1 MYAHSTHHSD
11 RSRPGRMHSWRC
23 VSILRVI
30 AVLACLAPLT
40 AALNASDAVA
50 QSAERKRVGPPE
62 PSTVPWIVAD
72 SERALEQAIRR
83 YRRIAA
89 EGGWPELPART
100 VLRLGDSDANV
111 SILRRRL
118 QISGDLAANV
128 RDDHAFD
135 QVVEAAVKRYQ
146 RRHGLEP
153 TGVVYGITQRS
164 LNVSAAERADQL
176 ERNLTRIRELLPRVA
191 AAPRY
196 IVMNAASFELQAISG
211 GRVEVASRTIAGKR
225 TTPTPLVSANI
236 QAINLLPYW
245 HVPGTIAK
253 AALIPAIRKDPSY
266 LYRERIRVFSSFGG
280 EEIDPSTVNWWG
292 PEAERY
298 VFRQDPGPH
307 NALGLLRFD
316 MPNKHIVY
324 MHDTPMKKL
333 FGYFERA
340 YSAGCIRVQSF
351 YELAEWVLA
360 GQDGWTAGRLQ
371 QAAEA
376 GTAETIKLKKPVP
389 VHFVYLTAWVEGGE
403 VQFRNDLY
411 NRDAGPIEAGEDAAS
426 RVLTQSIA
434 P

>member
-1 MYAHSTHHSD
+1 MQAKLAV
-11 RSRPGRMHSWRC
+11 SRFPGMATA
-23 VSILRVI
+23 VI
-30 AVLACLAPLT
+30 AALLLAGAI
-40 AALNASDAVA
+40 ADATA
-50 QSAERKRVGPPE
+50 QSGRPRAGPPE
-62 PSTVPWIVAD
+62 PSTVAWVGPD
-72 SERALEQAIRR
+72 TERQMLDAIAR
-83 YRRIAA
+83 YRRIASA
-89 EGGWPELPART
+89 GGWPELPGRI
-100 VLRLGDSDANV
+100 VLRPGDTDSNV

-118 QISGDLAANV
+118 QSSGDLAANV

-135 QVVEAAVKRYQ
+135 QTVEAAVKRYQ

-164 LNVSAAERADQL
+164 LNVPAAERVEQL
-176 ERNLTRIRELLPRVA
+176 ERNLARIQELSRRIL

-196 IVMNAASFELQAISG
+196 ILMNAASFELQAIAD
-211 GRVEVASRTIAGKR
+211 GRVEIASRTIAGKR
-225 TTPTPLVSANI
+225 ATPTPVVSAQV

-253 AALIPAIRKDPSY
+253 AALVPAVRKDPTY

-280 EEIDPSTVNWWG
+280 EEIDPATVNWWG

-351 YELAEWVLA
+351 YDVAAWALA
-360 GQDGWTAGRLQ
+360 GQDGWTAARLQ
-371 QAAEA
+371 QAAQS
-376 GTAETIKLKKPVP
+376 GSAETIKLKRPVP
-389 VHFVYLTAWVEGGE
+389 VHFIYLTAWTENGE

-411 NRDAGPIEAGEDAAS
+411 NRDEGPAEAGEDTAA
-426 RVLTQSIA
+426 RVLSQSVA

>member
-1 MYAHSTHHSD
+1 
-11 RSRPGRMHSWRC
+11 
-23 VSILRVI
+23 
-30 AVLACLAPLT
+30 LAWISPE
-40 AALNASDAVA
+40 
-50 QSAERKRVGPPE
+50 AERELEAAIARYQR
-62 PSTVPWIVAD
+62 IVA
-72 SERALEQAIRR
+72 A
-83 YRRIAA
+83 
-89 EGGWPELPART
+89 GGWPTLPNRI
-100 VLRLGDSDANV
+100 VLRPGDNDANV
-111 SILRRRL
+111 ATLRRRL
-118 QISGDLAANV
+118 RVSGDLSANA
-128 RDDHAFD
+128 RDDHDFD
-135 QVVEAAVKRYQ
+135 KAVEDAVKRYQ

-164 LNVSAAERADQL
+164 LNVSAAERLKQL
-176 ERNLTRIRELLPRVA
+176 ERNLARARELLPRIA
-191 AAPRY
+191 NSSRH

-211 GRVEVASRTIAGKR
+211 GRVEVTSRTIAGKR
-225 TTPTPLVSANI
+225 ATPTPVVSATV

-253 AALIPAIRKDPSY
+253 AALIPTIRKDPSY

-280 EEIDPSTVNWWG
+280 EEIDPATVNWWG

-316 MPNKHIVY
+316 MPNKYIVY

-333 FGYFERA
+333 FGTFERA

-351 YELAEWVLA
+351 YDLAEWALA
-360 GQDGWTAGRLQ
+360 GQDGWTSARLQ

-376 GTAETIKLKKPVP
+376 GSAATIKLKSPVS
-389 VHFVYLTAWVEGGE
+389 VHFIYLTAWVADGE

-411 NRDAGPIEAGEDAAS
+411 NRDDTPIETGEDATS

>member
-1 MYAHSTHHSD
+1 MQHHSTHL
-11 RSRPGRMHSWRC
+11 RSR
-23 VSILRVI
+23 
-30 AVLACLAPLT
+30 ACLLGLAIVLL
-40 AALNASDAVA
+40 AAAASSGAA
-50 QSAERKRVGPPE
+50 ESSERKRAGPPE
-62 PSTVPWIVAD
+62 PSNVPWID
-72 SERALEQAIRR
+72 PGSERALEQAIRR

-89 EGGWPELPART
+89 EGGWPELPGRT

-118 QISGDLAANV
+118 QLSGDLAANV
-128 RDDHAFD
+128 GDDQAFD

-146 RRHGLEP
+146 RRHGLDP

-164 LNVSAAERADQL
+164 MNVSAADRVQQL
-176 ERNLTRIRELLPRVA
+176 ERNLARVRELAPRIA

-196 IVMNAASFELQAISG
+196 VVMNAASFELQAISA

-225 TTPTPLVSANI
+225 ATPTPVVSASI

-253 AALIPAIRKDPSY
+253 AALIPAVRKDPSY

-298 VFRQDPGPH
+298 AFRQEPGPH

-340 YSAGCIRVQSF
+340 YSAGCIRVQGF
-351 YELAEWVLA
+351 YDLAAWVLA
-360 GQDGWTAGRLQ
+360 GQDGWTAARLQ
-371 QAAEA
+371 QAAES
-376 GTAETIKLKKPVP
+376 GMAETIKLKRPVP

-403 VQFRNDLY
+403 IQFRNDLY
-411 NRDAGPIEAGEDAAS
+411 NRDEGPNETGEDAAS